1 MTQGAILI
9 ADDEELI
16 RQVLAGAL
24 GEVGYAV
31 ETADSGTRA
40 WARLQEHAF
49 DLAFLDIR
57 MPEPGGLDLLLRVQ
71 TAKIDTP
78 IVIMTGQTTL
88 SNAIEAMKRGAFD
101 YLTKPFDLN
110 EVKALAARALEARRL
125 ASQLDQPLLAVH
137 GRNEQIIGRSPAMQ
151 EVYKT
156 IGRVVKSDATVLIQG
171 ESGTGKELIA
181 RVIHHYSTRWRA
193 PFVAINCS
201 AIPVDLLESEFFGHE
216 RGAFTG
222 AVERRSG
229 KFEQASGGTLFLDE
243 VPDMP
248 PALQAKILRVLQ
260 EREFTRVGGRE
271 TIKADVR
278 IIAATNQDLAT
289 AVKEQR
295 FREDLYFRLRVV
307 PITLPPLRQ
316 RRDDIPELI
325 SYFIDKINR
334 EMGTSVAGV
343 SPAAQAL
350 LIQHSWPGNV
360 RELENTLLRAA
371 VLAPGRM
378 LTPADLSLPA
388 AASVLLEDFA
398 DLSFEEVVRRKLKAY
413 FQQTALLEP
422 CDLHAIVIGQV
433 EKPLIELTLEYTG
446 GNQLK
451 AAELLG
457 INRNTL
463 RKKITD
469 LKIVVKK

>member
-49 DLAFLDIR
+49 DLAFIDIR

-137 GRNEQIIGRSPAMQ
+137 GCNEQIIGRSPAMQ

-229 KFEQASGGTLFLDE
+229 KFEQASGERCSSMRSQTCRLRSRPKSCGCCKSASS
-243 VPDMP
+243 
-248 PALQAKILRVLQ
+248 PASA
-260 EREFTRVGGRE
+260 GGRRSRP
-271 TIKADVR
+271 TSASS
-278 IIAATNQDLAT
+278 
-289 AVKEQR
+289 
-295 FREDLYFRLRVV
+295 
-307 PITLPPLRQ
+307 PPPTR
-316 RRDDIPELI
+316 
-325 SYFIDKINR
+325 
-334 EMGTSVAGV
+334 
-343 SPAAQAL
+343 
-350 LIQHSWPGNV
+350 
-360 RELENTLLRAA
+360 TLLRPSRSSAFA
-371 VLAPGRM
+371 KTSTSACGWCQSRCHRCVSGG
-378 LTPADLSLPA
+378 TTFLS
-388 AASVLLEDFA
+388 
-398 DLSFEEVVRRKLKAY
+398 
-413 FQQTALLEP
+413 
-422 CDLHAIVIGQV
+422 
-433 EKPLIELTLEYTG
+433 
-446 GNQLK
+446 
-451 AAELLG
+451 
-457 INRNTL
+457 
-463 RKKITD
+463 
-469 LKIVVKK
+469 

>member
-1 MTQGAILI
+1 M
-9 ADDEELI
+9 
-16 RQVLAGAL
+16 
-24 GEVGYAV
+24 
-31 ETADSGTRA
+31 
-40 WARLQEHAF
+40 
-49 DLAFLDIR
+49 
-57 MPEPGGLDLLLRVQ
+57 
-71 TAKIDTP
+71 
-78 IVIMTGQTTL
+78 
-88 SNAIEAMKRGAFD
+88 
-101 YLTKPFDLN
+101 
-110 EVKALAARALEARRL
+110 KALAARALEARRL

-325 SYFIDKINR
+325 PYFIDKINR

-343 SPAAQAL
+343 LPAAQAL
-350 LIQHSWPGNV
+350 LVQHSWPGNV

-413 FQQTALLEP
+413 FQQTTLLEP